1 MKWKTTL
8 GLLIALAACGVGTF
22 GQDAAYEFSGGLDA
36 WGLVSGMG
44 LVGVSAEA
52 EQDGLGLGA
61 LLGIGTNRVQGWGLW
76 PRAYLGG
83 EAWRPFGELALVQL
97 SETEIQVDPERGLIA
112 NTYTWQF
119 MGVGLGAVY
128 RQDDRHLRASLGMG
142 VTGGQC
148 AVCGLLAYA
157 TVQIGFSF

>member
-1 MKWKTTL
+1 MRTTL
-8 GLLIALAACGVGTF
+8 CLLIALAACGVGVL
-22 GQDAAYEFSGGLDA
+22 GQADHAFSGGLDA

-44 LVGVSAEA
+44 LVGVSAEV
-52 EQDGLGLGA
+52 EQDELGLGA
-61 LLGIGTNRVQGWGLW
+61 LFGIGTNRVQGWGLW
-76 PRAYLGG
+76 PRAYLEAG
-83 EAWRPFGELALVQL
+83 EAWRAFGELALVQL
-97 SETEIQVDPERGLIA
+97 SETEIRVDPERGLLA

-148 AVCGLLAYA
+148 AVCGMLAYA
-157 TVQIGFSF
+157 TVQIGFAF